1 MSQTSQ
7 RAADLSPHEKR
18 TLLAQLLR
26 KKVSASQPF
35 YPLSDNQQGIWFL
48 SQFAP
53 ESSIYNVS
61 FAARIRSDVD
71 IPAFRRAFQALV
83 DRHASLRTTIAVHSG
98 KPVQQIHEHQ
108 PVQFEEIDASTW
120 CGDRLQT
127 RLVEETQRPFDLER
141 GPVMRVSLF
150 TRSAQEHILLLIIH
164 HIVVDFWS
172 LAVIL
177 NELGVLY
184 SAEKAGRPAALR
196 PLDLQYTD
204 FVRWQAE
211 MLASPAGE
219 RLWDYWKKQLAGPL
233 PVLNL
238 PTDWARPPIQMF
250 RGALHDFTLNDELAR
265 QLRALAKAEGA
276 TLYMVLLAAFE
287 LMLYCHSGQE
297 DILVASPMVG
307 RSRAEFEGL
316 VGFFANPVVL
326 RANLSGNPTFRAL
339 LGQVRQT
346 VLAALEHQDYPT
358 LRLVQR
364 LRPPRDLSRSPLCQ
378 TMFVLDKPHRVAEQ
392 PGSAFVGGETGLRMD
407 LGGLVMESIPLERR
421 AATLDL
427 VMLIIET
434 TGSLS
439 ASIRFNTDLF
449 DPATIARMAGHFQTL
464 LESVIRDPAAAI
476 GDLEILTGAERQQ
489 LLVEFNDTKT
499 DYPKDKC
506 LHQLF
511 EEQVQ
516 RTPDNVAVVFE
527 GQHLTYAQLNAR
539 ANQLAHHL
547 QALGVRPEVPV
558 AICMERCLDLVVGIL
573 GILKAGGA
581 YVPLDPAYPKERLSF
596 VMEDAHAAVL
606 LTRGPMVG
614 SVPEHR
620 IQTVFLDSDW
630 EAIAAKSEK
639 NPVTGATAK
648 NLAYILYTSGST
660 GQPKGIMVEHRG
672 LCNTI
677 NWITQKLE
685 LSNEDRCLL
694 KTPITFDA
702 AGREL
707 FPTLLAGG
715 RLVIAEADGHRDS
728 RYLAETIRSA
738 RISIF
743 HCVPS
748 LLQFL
753 VEEPAFDDSLALR
766 AVMCGGEALPTQVV
780 GKFQRRSKAKLYNV
794 YGPTET
800 IIDSTYWLCEGANGR
815 SSSPIGRP
823 IPNARI
829 YILNNALRPLPIG
842 VAGQMHIGGVSLA
855 RGYLNRPELTAEK
868 FVPDPFSTEPGARMY
883 KTGDLARYLADGNI
897 EFLGRADHQ
906 VKIRGFRIELGEI
919 EAALGQ
925 HPAVREAVILA
936 REDAPGEKRLVAYVV
951 ADSTAEELRRFL
963 KDKLPEHMVP
973 AVFVLLDALPLMPN
987 GKIDRGALPAP
998 DRTRPELDKAFVAPR
1013 TRTEELLA
1021 QIWAQ
1026 FLHLERVGVH
1036 DNFFDLG
1043 GHSLLAT
1050 QAVSRMREA
1059 FQMEIPLR
1067 LLFELPTVAGLAES
1081 IEAAR
1086 QAGQNLLGAPILPV
1100 PRNGDLALSFAQQRL
1115 WFFDQLE
1122 PGLSAYNIPAAVRL
1136 KGPLNLAAL
1145 EQSLSEIIKRHESLR
1160 TTFGKVEGRPTQVIA
1175 PTLTIELPVV
1185 DLRMLQASERETEVQ
1200 RWVTAEAQRPFDL
1213 SQGPLIR
1220 GTVLRLADDENVGL
1234 LTMHHIVSDGWST
1247 GILVRELATLYVAFC
1262 AGGAS
1267 TLPALSIQYADFAH
1281 WQRQWLQGEVLETQI
1296 AYWKD
1301 QLAGAPALI
1310 DLPTDHPRPAVQTF
1324 RGAHQSLVLPKRL
1337 KDGMKALGR
1346 QEGVTLFMTMLAAF
1360 NVLLSRYTSQD
1371 DVIVGTP
1378 IANRNRLETEGLI
1391 GFFVNALVLR
1401 TDLSGNPSFRELL
1414 RRVREMCLGAYSH
1427 QDLPFDRLVE
1437 ELHLKRDL
1445 SRNPLFQ
1452 VMFALQN
1459 APLRALELPGLTLS
1473 PVEGD
1478 HETAHFDLTLQ
1489 IVDTD
1494 QGLTAALVYNTDLF
1508 EPGTIIRILGNFQT
1522 LLEAAVADPEQ
1533 RLSDL
1538 PLLTETERQQLLVEW
1553 NDTKTDRP
1561 RDLCIHQLFE
1571 EQVERTPD
1579 SVAVVF
1585 EAEQLTYGELNRR
1598 ANQLA
1603 HHLRALGVGPEV
1615 LVAVCLERSLEMIIA
1630 LLGILKAG
1638 GAYLPLDPA
1647 YPKERRAFMLQDAQV
1662 PVLLTQERLVA
1673 GLPEH
1678 DVKVICL
1685 DSGWETIAHES
1696 KENPGRLTLPENLAY
1711 VIYTSGSTGQ
1721 PKGVLVSHGS
1731 IADHCWNA
1739 QRYFELDSSD
1749 VVLQFASLSFDVS
1762 LEEILPTLI
1771 VGARLVIMGA
1781 NIWHPAEFHRKISE
1795 SGLTVLNLPTAYWQ
1809 ELARGWA
1816 GVPELVP
1823 NVQPRLFIVGG
1834 DTMLPDV
1841 LKLWQRTPVNSIRL
1855 LNAYGPTETTI
1866 TATAFEIPP
1875 RPAQNTTDQRVPIGR
1890 PLANRAIYILDQ
1902 HRNPVPIGVPGE
1914 LYIGGASLARG
1925 YLNRPELT
1933 AEKFVPDPFS
1943 AEPGARMYKTGDLA
1957 RYLAD
1962 GNIEFLGRAD
1972 HQVKIRGFRIELG
1985 EIEAAL
1991 GQHPAV
1997 REAVILAREDAPGE
2011 KRLVAYVVADSTA
2024 EELRRFLKDKL
2035 PEHMV
2040 PAVFVLLD
2048 ALPLM
2053 PNGKI
2058 DRGALPAPDRTRP
2071 ELNKAFVAPRDD
2083 LELQLTHIW
2092 EEVLGVRPV
2101 GVRDNF
2107 FELGGHSLL
2116 AVRLFA
2122 LIEKR
2127 LGKKLPL
2134 TAVFHGATVEHLAGV
2149 LRQQATPGPQSS
2161 LVAIQPGGSKRPL
2174 FLVHPAGGHVF
2185 PYVHLAQLLGPD
2197 QPCYGLQARGLED
2210 GQNPHTRIEDMA
2222 AHYIQAL
2229 RTLQPTGP
2237 YLLGGW
2243 SMGGMIAFEMAQQ
2256 IRAQGQRV
2264 ALLALLDGRIPTP
2277 DETFPEEDS
2286 EAISLVERY
2295 FGISFGPMA
2304 SLTALPK
2311 DQQLALILEQAKS
2324 AGLVPAELDISQARR
2339 FVDLLRSDLR
2349 ATQNYGLHLYPGRI
2363 TFFKAS
2369 ETLAGASPDPTMGWS
2384 EWASGGVEVHI
2395 VPGNHANLMYEP
2407 HVEVLAEKLT
2417 ACLNQAQS
2425 AEAEENGAAGKYRSM
2440 TTASAFD
2447 SWIAC
2452 RKPNPQARLR
2462 LFCFP
2467 YAGTGPSIFRA
2478 WSDGLPADVE
2488 VCLVQLPGRG
2498 TRLMETPFT
2507 RLSPLVQTLAQAMV
2521 PLLDK
2526 PFAFFGHS
2534 LGALVAFELARQ
2546 LRRQAGVQPV
2556 RLFIS
2561 ADRAPQLP
2569 QRDRPIHA
2577 LPEAEFLVELRRLNG
2592 IPGRVLEEADFMQSM
2607 LPVLRADFAVYE
2619 TYVYS
2624 TEPPLNCPF
2633 SLFGGLQDHRVS
2645 RGDLEAWRDQT
2656 NGSFSLRMFPGDH
2669 FFLNTTQPL
2678 LLQVLSQELRGNG

>member
-1 MSQTSQ
+1 MIQTSQ
-7 RAADLSPHEKR
+7 RTVDLSPNEKR
-18 TLLAQLLR
+18 ALLAQLLR
-26 KKVSASQPF
+26 KKVSGSKSLC
-35 YPLSDNQQGIWFL
+35 PLSDNQQGIWFL
-48 SQFAP
+48 CQFAP

-71 IPAFRRAFQALV
+71 IPALRCAFQALV
-83 DRHASLRTTIAVHSG
+83 DRHPSLRTTIAVHSG

-108 PVQFEEIDASTW
+108 PVHFEETDASTW
-120 CGDRLQT
+120 GADELQT
-127 RLVEETQRPFDLER
+127 RLVKETQRRFDLER

-150 TRSAQEHILLLIIH
+150 TRSAQEHILLLVIH

-177 NELGVLY
+177 YELGVLY
-184 SAEKAGRPAALR
+184 AAKKAGRPAALP

-204 FVRWQAE
+204 FVRWQTE

-238 PTDWARPPIQMF
+238 PTDRPRPPIQMF
-250 RGALHDFTLNDELAR
+250 RGAQHDFTLNDELAR
-265 QLRALAKAEGA
+265 QLRALAKAERV

-287 LMLYCHSGQE
+287 LMLYYHSGQE
-297 DILVASPMVG
+297 DILVASPMAG

-378 TMFVLDKPHRVAEQ
+378 TMFVLDKPHWVAEQ
-392 PGSAFVGGETGLRMD
+392 AVPSFARGETGLRMD
-407 LGGLVMESIPLERR
+407 LGGFVMESIPLERR

-449 DPATIARMAGHFQTL
+449 DAATIARMAGHFHAL
-464 LESVIRDPAAAI
+464 LESVIRNPSAAI

-506 LHQLF
+506 FHQLF

-516 RTPDNVAVVFE
+516 RTPDSVAVVFE
-527 GQHLTYAQLNAR
+527 GKQLTYAQLNAR

-547 QALGVRPEVPV
+547 QTLGVGPEILV
-558 AICMERCLDLVVGIL
+558 AICLQHCLETVVGVL

-581 YVPLDPAYPKERLSF
+581 YLPLDPAYPKERLAF
-596 VMEDAHAAVL
+596 MLQDAHAPVV
-606 LTRGPMVG
+606 LTRKDWLESLPDYGGRV
-614 SVPEHR
+614 VC
-620 IQTVFLDSDW
+620 LDSGW
-630 EAIAAKSEK
+630 ETIARESEK
-639 NPVTGATAK
+639 NPVSRATAQS
-648 NLAYILYTSGST
+648 LAYVMYTSGST
-660 GQPKGIMVEHRG
+660 GQPKGVMCEHGGLVNYLCWVNEGPLGDPG
-672 LCNTI
+672 LCMPLT
-677 NWITQKLE
+677 TKL
-685 LSNEDRCLL
+685 
-694 KTPITFDA
+694 TFDMCLKQ
-702 AGREL
+702 L
-707 FPTLLAGG
+707 FPPLLRGSEVWILPEQVLAEPATLLSA
-715 RLVIAEADGHRDS
+715 
-728 RYLAETIRSA
+728 LAARSKVGLN
-738 RISIF
+738 
-743 HCVPS
+743 CVPS
-748 LLQFL
+748 LWTAILHAIQSGQATPPGEGLTYLF
-753 VEEPAFDDSLALR
+753 F
-766 AVMCGGEALPTQVV
+766 GGEPLSKELVARSLSALPHLQIW
-780 GKFQRRSKAKLYNV
+780 NI
-794 YGPTET
+794 YGPTEAT
-800 IIDSTYWLCEGANGR
+800 ANASAARVIPGDEVT
-815 SSSPIGRP
+815 IGRP
-823 IPNARI
+823 IANTRI
-829 YILNNALRPLPIG
+829 YILNSLLHPVPIG
-842 VAGQMHIGGVSLA
+842 VQGELYIGGTGVA
-855 RGYLNRPELTAEK
+855 RGYLNRPDLTAEK
-868 FVPDPFSTEPGARMY
+868 FVPDPFRAEPGARMY
-883 KTGDLARYLADGNI
+883 KTGDLARYRPDGNI

-925 HPAVREAVILA
+925 HPAVREAVVMA
-936 REDAPGEKRLVAYVV
+936 REDAAGDPSASLLTEKRLVAYVV
-951 ADSTAEELRRFL
+951 AEREPLPTTTDLRNFL
-963 KDKLPEHMVP
+963 KEKLPEYMVP

-987 GKIDRGALPAP
+987 GKIDRRALPAP
-998 DRTRPELDKAFVAPR
+998 DRSRPELDGAFVAPR
-1013 TRTEELLA
+1013 TPTEELLA
-1021 QIWAQ
+1021 EIWAQ
-1026 FLHLERVGVH
+1026 LLNIERVGIH

-1050 QAVSRMREA
+1050 QLVSRMRES
-1059 FQMEIPLR
+1059 FQVEIPLR
-1067 LLFELPTVAGLAES
+1067 RLFEVPTVAGLAES

-1086 QAGQNLLGAPILPV
+1086 QSGQNLLAPPILPV

-1145 EQSLSEIIKRHESLR
+1145 ERSLNEIVKRHESLR
-1160 TTFGKVEGRPTQVIA
+1160 TTFGKVDGRPTQVIA
-1175 PTLTIELPVV
+1175 PTLTIHLPVV
-1185 DLRMLQASERETEVQ
+1185 DLRKLPASKRETEV
-1200 RWVTAEAQRPFDL
+1200 RRLVTAEAQRPFDL
-1213 SQGPLIR
+1213 SQGPLLR
-1220 GTVLRLADDENVGL
+1220 GTVLRLGDEEHVGL

-1247 GILVRELATLYVAFC
+1247 GILIREMATLYVAFC
-1262 AGGAS
+1262 AGGS
-1267 TLPALSIQYADFAH
+1267 SPLPTLPIQYADFAH

-1296 AYWKD
+1296 AYWKE

-1337 KDGMKALGR
+1337 QEGFKALSR
-1346 QEGVTLFMTMLAAF
+1346 QEGVTQFMTLLAAF
-1360 NVLLSRYTSQD
+1360 KVLLYRYTSQD
-1371 DVIVGTP
+1371 DLIVGTP

-1414 RRVREMCLGAYSH
+1414 RRVREVCLGAYGH

-1437 ELHLKRDL
+1437 ELHVQRDL

-1452 VMFALQN
+1452 VMVVLHN
-1459 APLRALELPGLTLS
+1459 ASLRTVELPGLTLS
-1473 PVEGD
+1473 FVEGD
-1478 HETAHFDLTLQ
+1478 SETAHFDLTLQ
-1489 IVDTD
+1489 IVDTE

-1508 EPGTIIRILGNFQT
+1508 EVGTIARMLGNFQT
-1522 LLEAAVADPEQ
+1522 LLEAVVADPEQ

-1538 PLLTETERQQLLVEW
+1538 PLLTEAERQQLLVEW
-1553 NDTKTDRP
+1553 NDTKTDCP
-1561 RDLCIHQLFE
+1561 QDLCIHQLFE
-1571 EQVERTPD
+1571 AQVERTPD
-1579 SVAVVF
+1579 AIAVVF

-1615 LVAVCLERSLEMIIA
+1615 LVALCLERSLEMVIG

-1638 GAYLPLDPA
+1638 GAFVPLDPA
-1647 YPKERRAFMLQDAQV
+1647 YPKERLAFMLKDAQV

-1673 GLPEH
+1673 GLPEQEA
-1678 DVKVICL
+1678 KVICL
-1685 DSGWETIAHES
+1685 DSGWETIARES
-1696 KENPGRLTLPENLAY
+1696 GENPGISTLPENLAY

-1739 QRYFELDSSD
+1739 QRYYELDSHD
-1749 VVLQFASLSFDVS
+1749 VVLQFASLSFDMSV
-1762 LEEILPTLI
+1762 EEILPTLI
-1771 VGARLVIMGA
+1771 VGARLVVMGA
-1781 NIWHPAEFHRKISE
+1781 NLWPPAEFHRKVSE
-1795 SGLTVLNLPTAYWQ
+1795 FGLTVIDVPPAYWQ
-1809 ELARGWA
+1809 ELAREWA
-1816 GVPELVP
+1816 GVPDLVP
-1823 NVQPRLFIVGG
+1823 NIQPRLFIVGG
-1834 DTMLPDV
+1834 DTMLPEV
-1841 LKLWQRTPVNSIRL
+1841 LKLWQRTPVSSIRL

-1866 TATAFEIPP
+1866 TATAFEIAP
-1875 RPAQNTTDQRVPIGR
+1875 RPDENATYQRVPIGR
-1890 PLANRAIYILDQ
+1890 PLANTQIYILDSFL
-1902 HRNPVPIGVPGE
+1902 HPVPIGVQGE
-1914 LYIGGASLARG
+1914 LYIGGTGVARG

-1933 AEKFVPDPFS
+1933 AEKFIPDPFS
-1943 AEPGARMYKTGDLA
+1943 AVLGARMYKTGDLA
-1957 RYLAD
+1957 RYRPD

-1985 EIEAAL
+1985 EIEAVL
-1991 GQHPAV
+1991 GQHTAV
-1997 REAVILAREDAPGE
+1997 RAAVVLAREDAPAE

-2024 EELRRFLKDKL
+2024 DELRRFLKDKL
-2035 PEHMV
+2035 PEYMV
-2040 PAVFVLLD
+2040 PAVVVLLK
-2048 ALPLM
+2048 ALPVT
-2053 PNGKI
+2053 PNGKV
-2058 DRGALPAPDRTRP
+2058 DRRALPAPDRSRP
-2071 ELNKAFVAPRDD
+2071 ELEKAFVAPRDD
-2083 LELQLTHIW
+2083 LELQLAHIW

-2134 TAVFHGATVEHLAGV
+2134 TAVFQGATVEHLAGV
-2149 LRQQATPGPQSS
+2149 LRQPATPGPQSS
-2161 LVAIQPGGSKRPL
+2161 LVPIQPGGSKRPL

-2185 PYVHLAQLLGPD
+2185 PYIHLAQFLGPD

-2210 GQNPHTRIEDMA
+2210 GQDPHTRIEDMA
-2222 AHYIQAL
+2222 AWYIQAL
-2229 RTLQPTGP
+2229 QTVQPTGP

-2243 SMGGMIAFEMAQQ
+2243 SMGGVVAFEMAQQ
-2256 IRAQGQRV
+2256 LHAQGQRV

-2277 DETFPEEDS
+2277 DETFPEEDA
-2286 EAISLVERY
+2286 EAIVLVERY
-2295 FGISFGPMA
+2295 FGISFGPME
-2304 SLTALPK
+2304 SLAELPK
-2311 DQQLALILEQAKS
+2311 DQQLAFMLEQAKS
-2324 AGLVPAELDISQARR
+2324 AGLVPAELDVSQARR

-2369 ETLAGASPDPTMGWS
+2369 ETLEGASADPTLGWS
-2384 EWASGGVEVHI
+2384 DWASGGVEVHV

-2425 AEAEENGAAGKYRSM
+2425 AAAEENGS
-2440 TTASAFD
+2440 
-2447 SWIAC
+2447 
-2452 RKPNPQARLR
+2452 
-2462 LFCFP
+2462 
-2467 YAGTGPSIFRA
+2467 
-2478 WSDGLPADVE
+2478 V
-2488 VCLVQLPGRG
+2488 
-2498 TRLMETPFT
+2498 
-2507 RLSPLVQTLAQAMV
+2507 
-2521 PLLDK
+2521 
-2526 PFAFFGHS
+2526 
-2534 LGALVAFELARQ
+2534 
-2546 LRRQAGVQPV
+2546 
-2556 RLFIS
+2556 
-2561 ADRAPQLP
+2561 
-2569 QRDRPIHA
+2569 
-2577 LPEAEFLVELRRLNG
+2577 
-2592 IPGRVLEEADFMQSM
+2592 
-2607 LPVLRADFAVYE
+2607 
-2619 TYVYS
+2619 
-2624 TEPPLNCPF
+2624 
-2633 SLFGGLQDHRVS
+2633 
-2645 RGDLEAWRDQT
+2645 
-2656 NGSFSLRMFPGDH
+2656 
-2669 FFLNTTQPL
+2669 
-2678 LLQVLSQELRGNG
+2678 